1 MLPDIQPGNTKILY
15 FFNCLLDGMHTK
27 HNDMPDIKQFKGH
40 TGSAFHGILISTSRT
55 KATVTTKGNKLKFST
70 MRTGI
75 HGTAERRITTVYY
88 FIDIFHLSISGMEGI
103 FYFLI
108 IIGKDSL

>member
-1 MLPDIQPGNTKILY
+1 
-15 FFNCLLDGMHTK
+15 
-27 HNDMPDIKQFKGH
+27 MPDIKQFKGH
-40 TGSAFHGILISTSRT
+40 TGSAFHGILISTSRTKATGILISTSRT